1 MLKQNFLLL
10 LILLCLNSFAQKK
23 NILNRFEGKWIMQK
37 GDKTIGEEWTK
48 ISEAWFQSKGY
59 FIKGGSDTVVTERVA
74 LKRVYGEIFY
84 TSTVEDQNNKQPVK
98 FKLTFYK
105 NGKFIFENPQHDFPR
120 RIIYD
125 FTSRNTLHAYIDGGA
140 NTKAQHFYYKRIY

>member
-1 MLKQNFLLL
+1 MLKKYFLPVLLL
-10 LILLCLNSFAQKK
+10 LSLNSFAQKI
-23 NILNRFEGKWIMQK
+23 NILDRFEGKWIMQK

-48 ISEAWFQSKGY
+48 ISEAWFESKGY
-59 FIKGGSDTVVTERVA
+59 FIKDGDTIVTERVA
-74 LKRVYGEIFY
+74 LKRVYGEVFY

-105 NGKFIFENPQHDFPR
+105 KGKFIFENPQHDFPK

-140 NTKAQHFYYKRIY
+140 KTRAQHFYYKRIK